1 MKKVLSILSLVLVA
15 LAFVSCSKNTP
26 EGVVSA
32 YISDIQAGQYE
43 DALDLFYFKNGIT
56 DSQKQQYAALMRD
69 KMAKDLDKKG
79 GISSFEITN
88 VQMTEEG
95 NIATVDYT
103 LKYGD
108 GSAKSDKSK
117 VIKVDDKWKIDSGK

>member
-1 MKKVLSILSLVLVA
+1 
-15 LAFVSCSKNTP
+15 
-26 EGVVSA
+26 
-32 YISDIQAGQYE
+32 
-43 DALDLFYFKNGIT
+43 
-56 DSQKQQYAALMRD
+56 
-69 KMAKDLDKKG
+69 
-79 GISSFEITN
+79 
-88 VQMTEEG
+88 MTEEG